1 MIYLRKYNNDQPIN
15 IYPNL
20 YDYLHNKMESV
31 NDYCSRIKKEPFSKE
46 LNEDISWHLYQLM
59 DIFCNCQILYDWNCS
74 PTPLTKALLFCSLK
88 SKKKIIKYLDPN
100 KHVFIDDN
108 KIINELNNYITIC
121 ANDLVDSNQVQIKY
135 FLRNLFKISKN
146 YSSLEKYEE
155 IYFDYLFQQGLWTNL
170 RVLPNKNEIIGY
182 AKNKEYPALNFF
194 NSTLF
199 MIDDYEN
206 LLSPVTDTSLY
217 LFNSLTECI
226 NSFRELYKIKKENE
240 KLEEYLTNK
249 KFTFDDNLKIKQQF
263 IQLLKDESFRII
275 KNFCPDFEIYCYI
288 LLTSQYLEYKN
299 NTLHEYTKGTFPIYF
314 LGAFIHD
321 SQFQLSNHY
330 SKIKDSIWK
339 LFGLTNEKQLADKT
353 TDFTYKKNYL
363 PFSSDLL
370 NRINEFQNR

>member
-1 MIYLRKYNNDQPIN
+1 
-15 IYPNL
+15 
-20 YDYLHNKMESV
+20 
-31 NDYCSRIKKEPFSKE
+31 
-46 LNEDISWHLYQLM
+46 
-59 DIFCNCQILYDWNCS
+59 
-74 PTPLTKALLFCSLK
+74 
-88 SKKKIIKYLDPN
+88 
-100 KHVFIDDN
+100 
-108 KIINELNNYITIC
+108 
-121 ANDLVDSNQVQIKY
+121 
-135 FLRNLFKISKN
+135 
-146 YSSLEKYEE
+146 
-155 IYFDYLFQQGLWTNL
+155 
-170 RVLPNKNEIIGY
+170 
-182 AKNKEYPALNFF
+182 
-194 NSTLF
+194 

-226 NSFRELYKIKKENE
+226 NSFRELYKIKEEKE

-353 TDFTYKKNYL
+353 TDITYKKNYL